1 VSSPILPE
9 SSDIELCLLADRHRL
24 RRRLDSLRGRLQK
37 GPVDMEVLA
46 RLEREIKASRRQAEA
61 RRRLAPAIEFPPAL
75 PVSERREEIARLI
88 EAHQVVVV
96 CGETG
101 SGKSTQLPKI
111 CLELGRG
118 VYGRVGHTQPRR
130 IAARSLAARISEE
143 LGMELGTAVG
153 WKVRFHDHV
162 ALTTRVKLMTDGIL
176 LAEIQR
182 DRYLDE
188 YDTLIIDEAHE
199 RSLNIDFLLG
209 YLKNLLP
216 KRPDL
221 KVIVTS
227 ATIDPER
234 FAEHFGGAPVISV
247 SGRTWPVEVRYRPPE
262 EAATERDEAMQRA
275 IAEAVHELGH
285 EDRGDILVFLSGE
298 REIRETAET
307 LHEVKHPGTEV
318 VPLYARLGPAEQA
331 RIFQPHAAR
340 RIVLATNVAETS
352 LTVPGIRHVIDTGF
366 ARISRYS
373 HRSKVQRLPV
383 ERISRAS
390 ADQRKGRCGREAPGI
405 CIRLYS
411 EEEFETRA
419 EFTEAEILRT
429 NLASVILQMKV
440 LGFGE
445 IDCFPF
451 VDPPDRR
458 MINDGYRLLAEL
470 GAVDGERRV
479 TRLGRQLARLPVDP
493 RIARMLLEAAH
504 THCLREVR
512 VIAAALSIQ
521 DPRERPLD
529 KQQAADEMHATFAD
543 ERSDFIAFLNLW
555 EFLEKNRKHLSKSK
569 FRKLCRD
576 HFLSWNRVREWQD
589 IHLQL
594 RRQMHD
600 MGFRDN
606 DAPASYEEIHRAL
619 LAGLLSHIGVRG
631 EKREYLGARGGRFHL
646 WPGSGVAQK
655 APKWVMAAERVET
668 SRHFGRMVA
677 EIRPE
682 WIESAAGHLVKRSYS
697 EPHWQPRRGQVG
709 AFMRVTLYGLTLAAR
724 RRCNFG
730 PVDPVQAREIFI
742 RSALVEG
749 NFRTRLPFF
758 RHNRELREEVE
769 AMEHKLR
776 RHGLL
781 VDEEAI
787 FRFYDERIPQGIYS
801 TPQFEQ
807 WARKALRGKGRWRL
821 HMERADLLQEGV
833 ETVSPE
839 AFPDRVEIDDASLAL
854 EYHFDPGS
862 ERDGVTLLVPL
873 HLLNRIPEEVTE
885 RLVPG
890 LLREKIVALL
900 RGLPKSIRRALV
912 PIPNTADA
920 CLREMVARRGPFLPL
935 LVETLK
941 ILKGAQVGEGDFRG
955 IDLPGHLR
963 MKFRL
968 VDEEGKQIARG
979 DDLDALKRRYGER
992 TAHSLAAHS
1001 PKQEGGRR
1009 VTRFDFST
1017 LRARIPIDSGRI
1029 RSHAYPALVDRGG
1042 YVEVALQPT
1051 EAEAHAVH
1059 KAGLRR
1065 LIMLELRREVA
1076 QLRQGLPDLQRMLL
1090 QYAKAPP
1097 VEGRSPAKRQSLEE
1111 DLVELILDHTF
1122 LDEAAL
1128 PRSGEALARRVEA
1141 NKGRLPVVAREVCT
1155 LVGEILERYQRVRKR
1170 LAEHTQIN
1178 WLASLEDMR
1187 GQLDRLVFQGF
1198 LLVTPWERLRHL
1210 PRYLSALEARLGKLP
1225 LAAARDRNR
1234 MQEMQP
1240 LWDQWLT
1247 RDTQLRK
1254 AGQQDARIDE
1264 IGWLFEELR
1273 VSLFA
1278 QEVGAATRISMKRL
1292 RKRWQEMGL

>member
-1 VSSPILPE
+1 MDGAL
-9 SSDIELCLLADRHRL
+9 
-24 RRRLDSLRGRLQK
+24 
-37 GPVDMEVLA
+37 LA
-46 RLEREIKASRRQAEA
+46 RLEQEIEASRRQAEA
-61 RRRLAPAIEFPPAL
+61 RRRLAPAVGFPPAL
-75 PVSERREEIARLI
+75 PVSERHEEIARLI

-111 CLELGRG
+111 CLTLGRG
-118 VYGRVGHTQPRR
+118 VFGRIGHTQPRR
-130 IAARSLAARISEE
+130 IAARSLAMRISEE
-143 LGMELGTAVG
+143 LGVEPGTAVG

-162 ALTTRVKLMTDGIL
+162 APATRVKLMTDGIL

-182 DRYLDE
+182 DRFLDE

-209 YLKNLLP
+209 YLKKLLP

-234 FAEHFGGAPVISV
+234 FAEHFGGAPVITV

-262 EAATERDEAMQRA
+262 ETGAERDAPMQQA
-275 IAEAVHELGH
+275 IAAAVHELGR
-285 EDRGDILVFLSGE
+285 EDQGDILVFLSGE

-307 LHEVKHPGTEV
+307 LHEMKLPGAEV
-318 VPLYARLGPAEQA
+318 VPLYARLGPADQA
-331 RIFQPHAAR
+331 RIFRPHAAR

-411 EEEFETRA
+411 EEDFEARA
-419 EFTEAEILRT
+419 EFTEPEILRT

-445 IDCFPF
+445 IERFPF
-451 VDPPDRR
+451 VDVPDRR
-458 MINDGYRLLAEL
+458 LISDGYRLLAEL

-479 TRLGRQLARLPVDP
+479 SRLGRLLARLPVDP
-493 RIARMLLEAAH
+493 RIARMLIEAAH
-504 THCLREVR
+504 THCLKEVR

-529 KQQAADEMHATFAD
+529 KQQAADAMHALFAD
-543 ERSDFIAFLNLW
+543 ERSDFVALLNLW

-569 FRKLCRD
+569 FRELCRN
-576 HFLSWNRVREWQD
+576 HFISWNRVREWQD

-606 DAPASYEEIHRAL
+606 DKPGGYEVIHRAVL
-619 LAGLLSHIGVRG
+619 TGLLGHIGVRG
-631 EKREYLGARGGRFHL
+631 EKKEYLGARGGRFHI
-646 WPGSGVAQK
+646 WPGSGTAEK
-655 APKWVMAAERVET
+655 APKWIMAAERVET
-668 SRHFGRMVA
+668 RRHYGRMVA

-682 WIESAAGHLVKRSYS
+682 WIESAAGHLVKRNYS

-709 AFMRVTLYGLTLAAR
+709 AFMRVTLYGLTLVAR

-730 PVDPVQAREIFI
+730 PVDPPQAREIFI

-749 NFRTRLPFF
+749 DFNTRLPFF
-758 RHNRELREEVE
+758 RHNRELRADIE
-769 AMEHKLR
+769 AMEAKLR

-821 HMERADLLQEGV
+821 HMRQEDLLQAGAES
-833 ETVSPE
+833 VSAE
-839 AFPDRVEIDDASLAL
+839 AFPDRLEVAGVALAL
-854 EYHFDPGS
+854 AYHFEPGDAA
-862 ERDGVTLLVPL
+862 DGVTLVVPL
-873 HLLNRIPEEVTE
+873 HLLMQIPRETGEW
-885 RLVPG
+885 LVPG
-890 LLREKIVALL
+890 LLKEKIVALL
-900 RGLPKSIRRALV
+900 RGLPKALRRTLV
-912 PIPNTADA
+912 PVPDTADA
-920 CLREMVARRGPFLPL
+920 CVRAMIPGGPLLPR

-941 ILKGAQVGEGDFRG
+941 SLKGVRVGEGDFGG
-955 IDLPGHLR
+955 IDLPEHLR

-968 VDEEGKQIARG
+968 VDEKGGEIAVSH
-979 DDLDALKRRYGER
+979 DLAALQRRHAER
-992 TAHSLAAHS
+992 AARSLAGQVPRPA
-1001 PKQEGGRR
+1001 GDRR
-1009 VTRFDFST
+1009 IKGFDFAELAESMP
-1017 LRARIPIDSGRI
+1017 LKAGGVESRAW
-1029 RSHAYPALVDRGG
+1029 PALVDRGDR
-1042 YVEVALQPT
+1042 VEVALQT
-1051 EAEAHAVH
+1051 SAETAERVH
-1059 KAGLRR
+1059 RAGLRR
-1065 LIMLELRREVA
+1065 LILLELRAEAAR
-1076 QLRQGLPDLQRMLL
+1076 LRKGLPGLQRMVL
-1090 QYAKAPP
+1090 QYAKAP
-1097 VEGRSPAKRQSLEE
+1097 VVKGRTPEPSQPLEA
-1111 DLVELILDHTF
+1111 DLTALILDRTF
-1122 LDEAAL
+1122 LAEPPL
-1128 PRSGEALARRVEA
+1128 PRSGEALAQRVQA
-1141 NKGRLPVVAREVCT
+1141 HRGDLPRVTEEVTT
-1155 LVGEILERYQRVRKR
+1155 LAGEILDRYQRVRRR

-1187 GQLDRLVFQGF
+1187 AQLDRLVFQGF
-1198 LLVTPWERLRHL
+1198 MLATPWSRLCDL
-1210 PRYLSALEARLGKLP
+1210 PRYLRALEARLEKLP
-1225 LAAARDRNR
+1225 LNAARDRQW
-1234 MQEMQP
+1234 MQAMQP
-1240 LWDQWLT
+1240 LWEQW
-1247 RDTQLRK
+1247 RSREARLRES
-1254 AGQQDARIDE
+1254 GRHDARIEE

-1292 RKRWQEMGL
+1292 QRRWEEMGL